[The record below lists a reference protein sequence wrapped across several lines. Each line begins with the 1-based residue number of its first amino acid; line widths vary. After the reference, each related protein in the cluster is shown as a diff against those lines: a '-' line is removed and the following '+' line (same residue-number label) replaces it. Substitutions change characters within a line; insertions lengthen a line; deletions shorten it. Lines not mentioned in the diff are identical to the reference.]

1 MIIGKGATGQGL
13 DYNVDLVMCIDGTGS
28 MGHIIKEVKENALTF
43 YKKFTIAM
51 EEVDKSVQQLRVKI
65 ILFRDI
71 GVDSDSM
78 VESKFF
84 VLGEDGEDEE
94 FHKFVDSIE
103 AVGGGDLPESSLEA
117 LALAINSDWVRTG
130 SVRRHVIHM
139 YTDAPALKLGEKSS
153 CAGYPA
159 GMPADLAELREWWDG
174 QRMELRAKRLQIFA
188 PDTEPWSDIATW
200 SNAFHV
206 PGVDL
211 KSTDL
216 DTCIHL
222 LVQSI

>member
-94 FHKFVDSIE
+94 FHRFVDSIE
-103 AVGGGDLPESSLEA
+103 AVGGGDQKEF
-117 LALAINSDWVRTG
+117 LASCCL
-130 SVRRHVIHM
+130 RHLHRN
-139 YTDAPALKLGEKSS
+139 KLDPS
-153 CAGYPA
+153 
-159 GMPADLAELREWWDG
+159 
-174 QRMELRAKRLQIFA
+174 F
-188 PDTEPWSDIATW
+188 
-200 SNAFHV
+200 
-206 PGVDL
+206 
-211 KSTDL
+211 
-216 DTCIHL
+216 
-222 LVQSI
+222 